1 MGWKLNVFGLR
12 MMEYIRLW
20 PLRFVDFF
28 AWIFLMERPKGRLV
42 IPRWFCGLI
51 FKTIDLTPLPQL
63 VELIRDLT
71 QKKVRGLNVYE
82 KELINGIYGNSLNLD
97 LIGINPYSLQ
107 AKKKKIAFV
116 SFHTINFFQNV
127 TDSTLIHEV
136 MHIWQYRKYGS
147 NYIPEALYAQKWGG
161 GYSYGG
167 KAALE
172 RNMNSGMKAFN
183 FEQQAVIVEDYF
195 LEKGDREVYRKYLSE
210 VRSV

>member
-12 MMEYIRLW
+12 MIEYIRLW
-20 PLRFVDFF
+20 PLRFVEFF
-28 AWIFLMERPKGRLV
+28 AWIFLMDRPRGKYV
-42 IPRWFCGLI
+42 VPRWLCGLF
-51 FKTIDLTPLPQL
+51 FKSIDLTPLPQM
-63 VELIRDLT
+63 VELIRDLA
-71 QKKVRGLNVYE
+71 QRSVRGLNDQE
-82 KELINGIYGNSLNLD
+82 RELITGVYGHALNLN
-97 LIGINPYSLQ
+97 LIGINPSSSQ

-116 SFHTINFFQNV
+116 SFHTINFYQNI

-147 NYIPEALYAQKWGG
+147 NYIAEALYAQKWGG
-161 GYSYGG
+161 GYAYGG
-167 KAALE
+167 KDALE
-172 RNMNSGMKAFN
+172 KNESVGLKAFN